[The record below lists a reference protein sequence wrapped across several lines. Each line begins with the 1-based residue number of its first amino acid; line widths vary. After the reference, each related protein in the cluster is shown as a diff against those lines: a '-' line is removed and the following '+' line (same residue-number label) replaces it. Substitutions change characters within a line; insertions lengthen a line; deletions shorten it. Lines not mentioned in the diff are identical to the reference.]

1 MPKKNKSLLL
11 LLLFFAPLAL
21 PLFSHDAEINIEGEN
36 NYKSVRLTPR
46 IYNEAHR
53 NLSDFL
59 IKDGDENIP
68 YFINSSTGKTNET
81 RETYLLRQI
90 NSYIKD
96 DNFFFD
102 FELALARDS
111 DIIATSM
118 EFSTRNSG
126 FAKPVDVFGSY
137 DNIHWEFV
145 QSDMLYVVESKW
157 KLEIN
162 FNRPQKYTHY
172 RLKLA
177 NNLEQISF
185 FRVELVYSLRISE
198 ETFFIESFRPEFTV
212 ETKDKI
218 TKILVKGL
226 KNLRL
231 CDLQIE
237 TDSMFIRNVKASGDR
252 DKELYNLSVNGTTY
266 TDTVLPLNRKVSESD
281 IFTVIINDADD
292 KPININGIVARYY
305 ADDLVFQGNVFQRNE
320 GDVYRLEFGVDLSR
334 AAPVYDIERYK
345 NEILKGPI
353 DRLELGEIV
362 YVKTE
367 HPREKTSYRVIFDIV
382 IVLVGILLG
391 TLIILKLKAE

>member
-1 MPKKNKSLLL
+1 MPLVV
-11 LLLFFAPLAL
+11 
-21 PLFSHDAEINIEGEN
+21 PLFSHDAEIKIEGEN
-36 NYKSVRLTPR
+36 RYKSIRLIPR

-53 NLSDFL
+53 NLSDLL
-59 IKDGDENIP
+59 IKNGDENIP
-68 YFINSSTGKTNET
+68 YFINSSTGKTNEI

-90 NSYIKD
+90 NSYIKE
-96 DNFFFD
+96 DNFYFD
-102 FELALARDS
+102 FELAFARDS

-118 EFSTRNSG
+118 EFSTSNSG

-145 QSDMLYVVESKW
+145 QSDMLYAVDSKS

-162 FNRPQKYTHY
+162 FIRPQKYTHY
-172 RLKLA
+172 RLRLA

-185 FRVELVYSLRISE
+185 YNVELVYSLRISE

-212 ETKDKI
+212 ETKDKT
-218 TKILVKGL
+218 TKILIEGL

-237 TDSMFIRNVKASGDR
+237 TDSMFIRNVRAPGEN

-266 TDTVLPLNRKVSESD
+266 TDTVLPLNRKIPENG
-281 IFTVIINDADD
+281 IFTVIIIDGDD
-292 KPININGIVARYY
+292 KPINITGIIARYY
-305 ADDLVFQGNVFQRNE
+305 ADDLVFQGNAFQRNE

-345 NEILKGPI
+345 TEILKGSI
-353 DRLELGEIV
+353 DGLELGEIV
-362 YVKTE
+362 YAQVE
-367 HPREKTSYRVIFDIV
+367 PEREPVSYRIIFNIV
-382 IVLVGILLG
+382 IIIIGILLAA
-391 TLIILKLKAE
+391 LIIIRLI

>member
-1 MPKKNKSLLL
+1 MQKKINSLLL
-11 LLLFFAPLAL
+11 LLFLFASLAL
-21 PLFSHDAEINIEGEN
+21 PLFSHDADIKIEGEN
-36 NYKSVRLTPR
+36 RYKSVRLIPR

-53 NLSDFL
+53 NLSDLL
-59 IKDGDENIP
+59 IKNGDENIP

-81 RETYLLRQI
+81 RETYLMRQI
-90 NSYIKD
+90 NSYNKD

-102 FELALARDS
+102 FELAIARDS

-118 EFSTRNSG
+118 EFSTNNAG
-126 FAKPVDVFGSY
+126 FAKSVDVFGSY

-145 QSDMLYVVESKW
+145 QSDMLYAVESKS

-162 FNRPQKYTHY
+162 FYRPQKYTHY

-185 FRVELVYSLRISE
+185 YNVELVYSLRISE

-212 ETKDKI
+212 ETKDKT
-218 TKILVKGL
+218 TKILIKGL

-237 TDSMFIRNVKASGDR
+237 TDSMFIRNVRASGGGE
-252 DKELYNLSVNGTTY
+252 KELYNLSVNGTTY
-266 TDTVLPLNRKVSESD
+266 TDTVLVLNRKVSENE
-281 IFTVIINDADD
+281 IFTVIINDGDD
-292 KPININGIVARYY
+292 KPINITGIAARYY
-305 ADDLVFQGNVFQRNE
+305 ADDLVFQGDDGV
-320 GDVYRLEFGVDLSR
+320 VYRLEFGADLSR
-334 AAPVYDIERYK
+334 AAPVYDIGRYK

-362 YVKTE
+362 YVKAE
-367 HPREKTSYRVIFDIV
+367 QPREKIPYRVIFNIV
-382 IVLVGILLG
+382 IIVIGILLG
-391 TLIILKLKAE
+391 SLIILKLKK

>member
-1 MPKKNKSLLL
+1 MSIRNNSLSLLL
-11 LLLFFAPLAL
+11 FLFASLAPLAP
-21 PLFSHDAEINIEGEN
+21 PLFSHDADINIEGEN
-36 NYKSVRLTPR
+36 RYKSVRLIPQV
-46 IYNEAHR
+46 YNEAHR
-53 NLSDFL
+53 NLSDLL
-59 IKDGDENIP
+59 IKNGDENIP
-68 YFINSSTGKTNET
+68 YFINSSLGKTNET
-81 RETYLLRQI
+81 RETYLMRQI

-96 DNFFFD
+96 DNFYFD
-102 FELALARDS
+102 FELAFARDS

-118 EFSTRNSG
+118 EFSTRNAG

-145 QSDMLYVVESKW
+145 QSDMLYAVESKS

-185 FRVELVYSLRISE
+185 YNVELVYSLRISE

-212 ETKDKI
+212 ETKDKTSRI
-218 TKILVKGL
+218 PIEGV

-237 TDSMFIRNVKASGDR
+237 TDSIFIRNVRASGEK

-266 TDTVLPLNRKVSESD
+266 TDTVLPLNRKVSESE
-281 IFTVIINDADD
+281 IFTVIINDGDD
-292 KPININGIVARYY
+292 KPINITGIIVRYY
-305 ADDLVFQGNVFQRNE
+305 ADDLVFQRND
-320 GDVYRLEFGVDLSR
+320 GDIYRLEFGADLSR
-334 AAPVYDIERYK
+334 ATPVYDIERYK

-362 YVKTE
+362 YVKAE
-367 HPREKTSYRVIFDIV
+367 QPREKIPYRVIFNIV
-382 IVLVGILLG
+382 IAVIGILLG
-391 TLIILKLKAE
+391 ALIILKLKK